1 MGINKLVLGGE
12 VKFDL
17 TGDTVT
23 EATLLKGA
31 TAHDKSGEA
40 IEGACTYDADTS
52 KDTAGVAEILL
63 GQTAHARG
71 KQLTGTMPNNGA
83 VDGKIE
89 TKDGTY
95 TIPQGYHD
103 GSGTCSIDKAEQDK
117 LIAANIREG
126 ITVLGVVGSM
136 SSTEGMKSQSK
147 TATPFIAKQT
157 IVPDEGFNALASVV
171 VEAIPVSETS
181 NAAGGTTITI
191 G

>member
-83 VDGKIE
+83 VKGTIA

-147 TATPFIAKQT
+147 TATPSMAKQT